1 MVKEIHLCLKTEIM
15 ETNTIVIKIH
25 LIFKF
30 GEGIYAYRISH
41 IDLSILL
48 TLPVKRCRKIE
59 HMNIEGKKTSVTYS
73 QWQD

>member
-48 TLPVKRCRKIE
+48 TLPVKRCRNIE
-59 HMNIEGKKTSVTYS
+59 HMDIVC
-73 QWQD
+73 